1 MMAEDMERPAEAAPE
16 EQAPA
21 PVEIAGGAVAVR
33 SYETV
38 LVRQVLPVEAE
49 GTLAETVALNTEA
62 LSPFEEGCYALG
74 YEVVSRNAEALTV
87 WVAMAANEVLDERW
101 HAALQTAG
109 KLGKARVDVSLMGW
123 LKVLPQVAPE
133 AMHGRK
139 LLAIREPAEQLLM
152 LLSEGVPEAVRAF
165 PGQMADAD
173 FAREAMLLLS
183 RGALEGL
190 GAEAPEAICLAPM
203 RESVQALQLGTG
215 LEPRFIALE
224 PAEAETRLG
233 QALLERATAPE
244 ATMDLTPE
252 AWREEASAARRK
264 RGLIAGASI
273 LGVLWLICAAGLF
286 LAPKVY
292 KKLAQDVTAQIARQR
307 RVYQAVQDLR
317 ERVALIE
324 RYQDR
329 SNSALEMLRL
339 LCAAKAKTMTF
350 LSVSYR
356 QKQQLKVSGLADDT
370 SDVYAFKEAL
380 QQDERLQEVKITRLS
395 QDPKTRK
402 QRFDIDIVFPSEQ
415 EQE

>member
-1 MMAEDMERPAEAAPE
+1 MMAEEMENPAEAAPE
-16 EQAPA
+16 AQRP
-21 PVEIAGGAVAVR
+21 EIVDIVGGEAVLR
-33 SYETV
+33 SYEAV
-38 LVRQVLPVEAE
+38 LVRLTLPVEAE
-49 GTLAETVALNTEA
+49 ETLSETVSLNTEE
-62 LSPFEEGCYALG
+62 LSPFEAGSYSLG
-74 YEVVSRNAEALTV
+74 YEVVRRTAEELTL
-87 WVAMAANEVLDERW
+87 WVAMAATEVLDARW
-101 HAALQTAG
+101 HDRLKAAG
-109 KLGKARVDVSLMGW
+109 KLGKARVDISLMGW

-133 AMHGRK
+133 VAHGRK
-139 LLAIREPAEQLLM
+139 LVAVREPSEQLLL

-165 PGQMADAD
+165 PGQMADVD

-183 RGALEGL
+183 RGALEGF
-190 GAEAPEAICLAPM
+190 GDEALEAICIAPSPDLA
-203 RESVQALQLGTG
+203 QAIEMGTG
-215 LEPRFIALE
+215 LAPRFVPLA
-224 PAEAETRLG
+224 AEQAEERLG
-233 QALLERATAPE
+233 QALTERVQQPE

-252 AWREEASAARRK
+252 AWREEAAAARRK
-264 RGLIAGASI
+264 RAMVIGGSI

-286 LAPKVY
+286 FAPKVY
-292 KKLAQDVTAQIARQR
+292 KKLAQDVTTQIARQR
-307 RVYQAVQDLR
+307 RVYQAVQELR

-356 QKQQLKVSGLADDT
+356 QKQQVKVSGLADDT

-402 QRFDIDIVFPSEQ
+402 QRFDIDIVFPSEE

>member
-1 MMAEDMERPAEAAPE
+1 MMAEAEDRPVEAAPE
-16 EQAPA
+16 EAQPTPA
-21 PVEIAGGAVAVR
+21 QMPGGAVALR

-38 LVRQVLPVEAE
+38 LVRLSLPVEAE
-49 GTLAETVALNTEA
+49 ETLAETVGLNTEA
-62 LSPFEEGCYALG
+62 LSPFEAGNYSLG
-74 YEVVSRNAEALTV
+74 YEVVSRNDETLTL
-87 WVAMAANEVLDERW
+87 WAAMAANEVLDERW
-101 HAALQTAG
+101 HDRLLAEG

-133 AMHGRK
+133 VKHGRK
-139 LLAIREPAEQLLM
+139 LVAVREPAEQLLL

-190 GAEAPEAICLAPM
+190 GAEAPEALCLAPTSD
-203 RESVQALQLGTG
+203 RAEALRAGTG
-215 LEPRFIALE
+215 LEPRFVPLAPE
-224 PAEAETRLG
+224 QAEKRLG
-233 QALLERATAPE
+233 QALAERAEAPE

-252 AWREEASAARRK
+252 AWREEAAAARRK
-264 RGLIAGASI
+264 RAMVVGGSI
-273 LGVLWLICAAGLF
+273 LGVLWLLCAAGLF
-286 LAPKVY
+286 FAPKVY

-307 RVYQAVQDLR
+307 RVYQAVQELR

-350 LSVSYR
+350 LSVTYR

-380 QQDERLQEVKITRLS
+380 QRDERLQEVKITRLS